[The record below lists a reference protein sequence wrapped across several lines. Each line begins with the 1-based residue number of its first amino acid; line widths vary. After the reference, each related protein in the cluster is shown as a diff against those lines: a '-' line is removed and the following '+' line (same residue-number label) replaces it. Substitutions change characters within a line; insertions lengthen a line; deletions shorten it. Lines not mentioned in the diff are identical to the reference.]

1 MNKHYENR
9 TEELIIKLNMLIALT
24 VGFSSLLGG
33 IIRGRQVLELKSQ
46 GSVFHNSQAS
56 YQVALKTKFL
66 HRL

>member
-9 TEELIIKLNMLIALT
+9 AEGLITKLNVLIALT

-46 GSVFHNSQAS
+46 RSLFHNSQAS

-66 HRL
+66 YRL